1 MTRVTLV
8 RESFPCSASE
18 LSSHAPR
25 LSFVVTEDY
34 SSYESVDEEAPP
46 PEKPAKG
53 KGKGKKAIAP
63 AASKGDDEVG
73 EEKAAKAPPPAKKAP
88 ALERKPSKP
97 SVQKGGIA
105 SYFAKK

>member
-1 MTRVTLV
+1 MQCSRVIFT
-8 RESFPCSASE
+8 
-18 LSSHAPR
+18 APR
-25 LSFVVTEDY
+25 LSSVVTEDY

-53 KGKGKKAIAP
+53 KGKGKKANAP
-63 AASKGDDEVG
+63 AASKSDGEVG
-73 EEKAAKAPPPAKKAP
+73 EEKATKAPPPAKKAP

-97 SVQKGGIA
+97 SIQKGGIA